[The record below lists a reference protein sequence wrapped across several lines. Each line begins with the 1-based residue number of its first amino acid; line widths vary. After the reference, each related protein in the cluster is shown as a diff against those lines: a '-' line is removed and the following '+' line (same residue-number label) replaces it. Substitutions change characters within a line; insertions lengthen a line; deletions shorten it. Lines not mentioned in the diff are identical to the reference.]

1 MRLVIL
7 LVWLL
12 HENGLFD
19 PIYDWWEDHFWDEE
33 QKLRHIRKHHHGID
47 ANHHNK
53 HHKKKP
59 KHHHTDG
66 HHKRHRVIEQEH
78 RHTHTDKHKHG
89 RIKGSSNM
97 HPLYGDGTSKMVIKH
112 GHATSDD
119 MHHKQEK
126 IISIIAHTAQYILL

>member
-1 MRLVIL
+1 MIL

-33 QKLRHIRKHHHGID
+33 QKLRHMRKHHHGID
-47 ANHHNK
+47 AK

-66 HHKRHRVIEQEH
+66 HHKRQRVIDQEH

-89 RIKGSSNM
+89 RTKGSSNM
-97 HPLYGDGTSKMVIKH
+97 HPLYGDGTSKVVIKH

-119 MHHKQEK
+119 IHHKHLRSK
-126 IISIIAHTAQYILL
+126 RRG